1 MFISVHVCVKVPRQ
15 QKEGEAKLKQLTGH
29 DSCTAF
35 VERRAQVTR
44 RQHSEATTTTTNR
57 TTTQQKQQNIKAK
70 ELRFAFTLALFLSLL
85 LTSSLFSLE
94 TLSVV

>member
-15 QKEGEAKLKQLTGH
+15 QKGETKLKQLTGH

-44 RQHSEATTTTTNR
+44 RQHSEATTTTTKR
-57 TTTQQKQQNIKAK
+57 TATQQKQLNIKAK
-70 ELRFAFTLALFLSLL
+70 ELRFALTLSFS

-94 TLSVV
+94 TLSEI